1 MRTLLEN
8 LLRGERHS
16 TDRYIYYDHTIEE
29 QMKEW
34 TEKALANKE
43 KGIPRKTTIKEA
55 MLTLDEAEITIGAKH
70 SAPIQDTKMELEK
83 VRGKMAEVKESCA
96 HYVESEKK
104 TIPDREYER
113 IDKLEAKLKRMESQA
128 QEHEAINSQL
138 NHQDHERQD

>member
-16 TDRYIYYDHTIEE
+16 TDRYIYYDHTIED

-34 TEKALANKE
+34 TQKACTNKE
-43 KGIPRKTTIKEA
+43 KGIPLKTTIKEA

-70 SAPIQDTKMELEK
+70 SAPIQHTKMELEK
-83 VRGKMAEVKESCA
+83 VRGEIAEVKESCS

-104 TIPDREYER
+104 TIPDREYEH

-128 QEHEAINSQL
+128 QEHEAMNSQL
-138 NHQDHERQD
+138 KHRNHGRQD